1 MAEVLIETTCYH
13 CGQPCEET
21 LIEFDDKN
29 FCCVGCKSVYS
40 LLQQNNLCEYYALDK
55 HAGTTI
61 NTTSQEFEW
70 LNESKVRKQLLSFD
84 SADYSKV
91 EFKVPAVHCI
101 SCLWLLERL
110 PKLKEGI
117 VKSEVNFS
125 KKSVAVGFNP
135 QKIQLSEI
143 ASAMAAVGYP
153 PAIHLAQPEKIASD
167 ETKKTVAQLAIAGF
181 CFGNIMLLSF
191 PEYLGLN
198 KGDEGL
204 QKIFS
209 YLNLILATPVLFY
222 SGRDY
227 IINAWKS
234 FSQKQINIDVP
245 IALGFFALYFRSMYD
260 ILSATGAGYLDSFTG
275 LVFFLLIG
283 RWFQSKTYD
292 TLAFDR
298 DYKSYFP
305 LAIYKW
311 VEKEWQPSII
321 YEIQKGDRIKIR
333 NGEVIPADSIL
344 RNGEAYIDYS
354 FVTGESRPVKV
365 KEGEGVYA
373 GGRLVG
379 SSAEMAVEKPT
390 SQSHL
395 TSLWNN
401 AAFQKQH
408 ESAYQKIIDR
418 AAKKF
423 TWAVLTLTV
432 GTGIVWYFIDPSNMW
447 LVVTSVLTVAC
458 PCALAL
464 ATPFTY
470 GNAMRF
476 MGRHGLYLKNVDVI
490 EKMATINS
498 IVFDKTGTVT
508 RGAEDV
514 KFIGVLSLEE
524 EVLVKS
530 MTMNSVHPLSQ
541 LISKSIKAKKLSNV
555 DGFEEKAGKGIEG
568 IIDGKKIRVGSAEF
582 LGIYLAKENAF
593 SSAYVEIDGE
603 VRGYYQVQNMV
614 RHGIK
619 KLIQKLGS
627 LCTALVSGDKA
638 SEETRMRE
646 IFPQPVHLLFEQNP
660 HQKLDYIHNLQQN
673 GFNVMMVGDG
683 LNDSG
688 ALRQSDVG
696 IAVSDDQGIFT
707 PACDAILDGTKLDQ
721 LDKFLKLSKRSV
733 QILKASFALSFFY
746 NFITLSIAVTGNL
759 SPLVAAILMPISSIS
774 VVSFSSLFVR
784 LASKRILD
792 NQNLTS

>member
-1 MAEVLIETTCYH
+1 MTDTLIETTCYH
-13 CGQPCEET
+13 CGQACEET
-21 LIEFDDKN
+21 IIAFDDKN
-29 FCCVGCKSVYS
+29 FCCTGCKSVYN
-40 LLQQNNLCEYYALDK
+40 LLQQNDLCEYYSLDK
-55 HAGTTI
+55 NAGLTI
-61 NTTSQEFEW
+61 NSINQEFEW
-70 LNESKVRKQLLSFD
+70 LNEPKVRKQLLSFD
-84 SADYSKV
+84 SSDYSKV

-125 KKSVAVGFNP
+125 KKSVTIDFNP
-135 QKIQLSEI
+135 KKIQLGEI

-153 PAIHLAQPEKIASD
+153 PAIHLAQPEKITSD

-191 PEYLGLN
+191 PEYLGLD
-198 KGDEGL
+198 KSDELL

-209 YLNLILATPVLFY
+209 YLNWVLATPVLFY
-222 SGRDY
+222 SGKDY
-227 IINAWKS
+227 LINAWKS

-245 IALGFFALYFRSMYD
+245 IALGFLALYFRSMYD
-260 ILSATGAGYLDSFTG
+260 IVSATGPGYLDSFTG

-311 VEKEWQPSII
+311 IEKEWQPSVI

-365 KEGEGVYA
+365 QEGEGVYA

-379 SSAEMAVEKPT
+379 SSAEMSVEKPT

-401 AAFQKQH
+401 AVFQKQH
-408 ESAYQKIIDR
+408 ESTYKKIIDR
-418 AAKKF
+418 AARKF
-423 TWAVLTLTV
+423 TWAVLALTIA
-432 GTGIVWYFIDPSNMW
+432 TGIAWYFIDSGSMW
-447 LVVTSVLTVAC
+447 LVVTAVLTVAC

-464 ATPFTY
+464 AAPFTY

-476 MGRHGLYLKNVDVI
+476 MGRAGLYLKNADVI

-514 KFIGVLSLEE
+514 KFVGVLSNEE
-524 EVLVKS
+524 QVLVKS

-541 LISKSIKAKKLSNV
+541 LISKSIKAKKLLNV
-555 DGFEEKAGKGIEG
+555 EDFDEKAGKGIEG
-568 IIDGKKIRVGSAEF
+568 VVDGKKIKIGSAEF
-582 LGIYLAKENAF
+582 CGVSLLQPNSF
-593 SSAYVEIDGE
+593 SSAYVEIDRE
-603 VRGYYQVQNMV
+603 VRGYYQVQTSV
-614 RHGIK
+614 RNGIK
-619 KLIQKLGS
+619 KLVQKLGS
-627 LCTALVSGDKA
+627 VCTALVSGDKA
-638 SEETRMRE
+638 SEESRMRE
-646 IFPQPVHLLFEQNP
+646 VFPQPTHLLFEQNP

-688 ALRQSDVG
+688 ALKQSDVG

-746 NFITLSIAVTGNL
+746 NFITLGIAVTGNL

-774 VVSFSSLFVR
+774 VVTFSSMSVR
-784 LASKRILD
+784 FASKKILD
-792 NQNLTS
+792 NQNSR

>member
-1 MAEVLIETTCYH
+1 MNEVLIETTCYH

-21 LIEFDDKN
+21 IIEFDDKN
-29 FCCVGCKSVYS
+29 FCCTGCKSVYS
-40 LLQQNNLCEYYALDK
+40 LLQQNDLCDYYSLDK
-55 HAGTTI
+55 NAGQTI
-61 NTTSQEFEW
+61 RSTSQEFDW
-70 LNESKVRKQLLSFD
+70 LNEPKVRKQLLSFD

-117 VKSEVNFS
+117 IKSEVNFS
-125 KKSVAVGFNP
+125 KKSVAIDFNP
-135 QKIQLSEI
+135 QKIELSEI
-143 ASAMAAVGYP
+143 ASAMAAVGYL

-191 PEYLGLN
+191 PEYLGID
-198 KGDEGL
+198 KGDESL

-209 YLNLILATPVLFY
+209 YLNLVLATPVLFY
-222 SGRDY
+222 SGKDY
-227 IINAWKS
+227 LINAWKS

-260 ILSATGAGYLDSFTG
+260 ILTASGAGYLDSFTG

-311 VEKEWQPSII
+311 IEKEWRPSII

-365 KEGEGVYA
+365 RDGEGVYA

-379 SSAEMAVEKPT
+379 SSAEMTVEKPT

-408 ESAYQKIIDR
+408 GSVYKKIIDR
-418 AAKKF
+418 AARKF
-423 TWAVLTLTV
+423 TWAVLALTIV
-432 GTGIVWYFIDPSNMW
+432 TGIVWYFIDASNMW
-447 LVVTSVLTVAC
+447 LVVTAVLTVAC

-464 ATPFTY
+464 AAPFTY

-476 MGRHGLYLKNVDVI
+476 MGRAGLYLKNAEVI

-514 KFIGVLSLEE
+514 KFIGVLSNEE
-524 EVLVKS
+524 QVIVKS

-541 LISKSIKAKKLSNV
+541 LISKSIKAKKLLSV
-555 DGFEEKAGKGIEG
+555 ESFEEKAGKGIEG
-568 IIDGKKIRVGSAEF
+568 IVDGKKIKIGSAEF
-582 LGIYLAKENAF
+582 CKVSLAQPNSF
-593 SSAYVEIDGE
+593 SSAYVEMDGE
-603 VRGYYQVQNMV
+603 VRGYYQVQTSMRN
-614 RHGIK
+614 GIK
-619 KLIQKLGS
+619 KLAQRLGS

-638 SEETRMRE
+638 SEESRMRE
-646 IFPQPVHLLFEQNP
+646 IFPQPTHLLFERNP
-660 HQKLDYIHNLQQN
+660 HQKLDYIHNLQEN

-688 ALRQSDVG
+688 ALKQSDVG

-721 LDKFLKLSKRSV
+721 LDEFLKLSKRSV

-746 NFITLSIAVTGNL
+746 NFITLGIAVTGNL

-774 VVSFSSLFVR
+774 VVSFSSLSVR
-784 LASKRILD
+784 FASKRIL
-792 NQNLTS
+792 NQNSNA